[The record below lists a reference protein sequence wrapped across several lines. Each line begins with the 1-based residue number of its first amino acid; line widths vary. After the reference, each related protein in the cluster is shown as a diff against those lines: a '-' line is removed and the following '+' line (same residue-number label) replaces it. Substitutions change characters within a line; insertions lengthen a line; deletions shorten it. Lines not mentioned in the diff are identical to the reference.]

1 MVLVDAVSVSECGG
15 EREPHVPLNVAGS
28 RYKVLRQEKLKRAV
42 FFCVYKQALSSY

>member
-15 EREPHVPLNVAGS
+15 EVPLSVAGS